1 MEHVATLA
9 GIALALLLVA
19 MSPGPAFIVVSQ
31 QALARSRSAGVATA
45 LGVSVGSVIWVLLVI
60 IGIAVVMTKAAWL
73 YGLLR
78 LIGGAYLIYLGIQL
92 WRGAR
97 APLAEAPRDDAAGST
112 LWRTFWRAILIQM
125 LNPKAAIFFG
135 SVFLTMLAPGAP
147 AWLKGVALGLV
158 FVIEFGWYLVVA
170 TAFSSKPARRVYGNA
185 KTWVERVAGAWLVLF
200 GMKLA
205 LSDR

>member
-1 MEHVATLA
+1 MEHLVTLL

-31 QALARSRSAGVATA
+31 QALTRSRNAGVVTA
-45 LGVSVGSVIWVLLVI
+45 LGVSVGSVIWVVLVVL
-60 IGIAVVMTKAAWL
+60 GIAVLMAEAAWL
-73 YGLLR
+73 YGLMR
-78 LIGGAYLIYLGIQL
+78 LIGGAYLIYLGVQL
-92 WRGAR
+92 WRGAG
-97 APLAEAPRDDAAGST
+97 APLVEASRIDAAGST

-125 LNPKAAIFFG
+125 LNPKAAVFFG

-147 AWLKGVALGLV
+147 VWLKGAALGLV
-158 FVIEFGWYLVVA
+158 FVIEFGWYFVVA
-170 TAFSSKPARRVYGNA
+170 TTFSSKPARRIYGNA
-185 KTWVERVAGAWLVLF
+185 KAWLERGAGAWLALF

>member
-1 MEHVATLA
+1 MEHLVTLA

-45 LGVSVGSVIWVLLVI
+45 LGVSIGSVIWVVLVI
-60 IGIAVVMTKAAWL
+60 VGIAVLMTKAAWL
-73 YGLLR
+73 YGLMR
-78 LIGGAYLIYLGIQL
+78 LLGGAYLIYLGVQL

-97 APLAEAPRDDAAGST
+97 VPLAEVPRHDAVGST
-112 LWRTFWRAILIQM
+112 LWRGFWRAILVQM
-125 LNPKAAIFFG
+125 LNPKAAVFFG
-135 SVFLTMLAPGAP
+135 SVFLTMLAPDAP
-147 AWLKGVALGLV
+147 AWLKGVALVLV

-170 TAFSSKPARRVYGNA
+170 TMFSSPPARRVYGNA
-185 KTWVERVAGAWLVLF
+185 KAWVERFAGAWLALF

>member
-1 MEHVATLA
+1 MEHLVTLA

-31 QALARSRSAGVATA
+31 QALAHSRRAGVATA
-45 LGVSVGSVIWVLLVI
+45 LGVSVGSMIWVVLVMF
-60 IGIAVVMTKAAWL
+60 GIAVLMTKAAWV
-73 YGLLR
+73 YGLMR

-97 APLAEAPRDDAAGST
+97 KPLAEAPRHDAGAST
-112 LWRTFWRAILIQM
+112 LWRTFWRAILVQM
-125 LNPKAAIFFG
+125 LNPKAAVFFG

-147 AWLKGVALGLV
+147 AWLKGAALGLV

-170 TAFSSKPARRVYGNA
+170 TMFSSKPARRVYGNA
-185 KTWVERVAGAWLVLF
+185 KAWVERIAGAWLVLF

>member
-9 GIALALLLVA
+9 GIAFALLLVA

-31 QALARSRSAGVATA
+31 QALTRSRNAGVATA
-45 LGVSVGSVIWVLLVI
+45 LGVSVGSVIWVALVI
-60 IGIAVVMTKAAWL
+60 LGIAVLMTKAAWL
-73 YGLLR
+73 YGLMR
-78 LIGGAYLIYLGIQL
+78 LIGGAYLIYLGVQL

-97 APLAEAPRDDAAGST
+97 APLAEASRLDAVGST
-112 LWRTFWRAILIQM
+112 LWRTFWRAVLVQM
-125 LNPKAAIFFG
+125 LNPKAAVFFG

-158 FVIEFGWYLVVA
+158 FIIEFGWYLVVA
-170 TAFSSKPARRVYGNA
+170 TTFSSKPARRIYGNA
-185 KTWVERVAGAWLVLF
+185 KVWVERIAGAWLALF
-200 GMKLA
+200 GVKLA

>member
-1 MEHVATLA
+1 MEHLASLA

-19 MSPGPAFIVVSQ
+19 LSPGPAFIVVSQ
-31 QALARSRSAGVATA
+31 QAMARSRNAGLVTA

-60 IGIAVVMTKAAWL
+60 LGIAVLMTKAAWL

-97 APLAEAPRDDAAGST
+97 EPLAESPGHDAAGST
-112 LWRTFWRAILIQM
+112 LWGTFWRAILIQM
-125 LNPKAAIFFG
+125 LNPKAAVFFG
-135 SVFLTMLAPGAP
+135 SVFLTLLAPGAP

-158 FVIEFGWYLVVA
+158 FAIEFGWYLVVA
-170 TAFSSKPARRVYGNA
+170 TTFSSKSARRIYGHA
-185 KTWVERVAGAWLVLF
+185 KAWVERVAGAWLALF
-200 GMKLA
+200 GVRLA

>member
-1 MEHVATLA
+1 MEHLVALA

-31 QALARSRSAGVATA
+31 QALTRSRSAGVATA
-45 LGVSVGSVIWVLLVI
+45 LGVSVGSVIWVVLVI
-60 IGIAVVMTKAAWL
+60 VGIAVLMTKAAWL
-73 YGLLR
+73 YGLMR
-78 LIGGAYLIYLGIQL
+78 LIGGAYLFYLGVQL

-97 APLAEAPRDDAAGST
+97 EPLGEASRLDAVGST

-147 AWLKGVALGLV
+147 TWLKGVALGLV

-170 TAFSSKPARRVYGNA
+170 TTFSSKPARRIYGNA
-185 KTWVERVAGAWLVLF
+185 KVWVERVAGAWLALF
-200 GMKLA
+200 GVKLA

>member
-1 MEHVATLA
+1 MDHLVTLA
-9 GIALALLLVA
+9 GIAFALLLVA

-60 IGIAVVMTKAAWL
+60 LGIAVLMTKAAWL
-73 YGLLR
+73 YGLMR
-78 LIGGAYLIYLGIQL
+78 LIGGAYLIYLGVQL

-97 APLAEAPRDDAAGST
+97 EPLAEASRHDPLEHS
-112 LWRTFWRAILIQM
+112 LWRTFWRAILVQM
-125 LNPKAAIFFG
+125 LNPKAAVFFG

-170 TAFSSKPARRVYGNA
+170 TTFSSKPARRIYGNA
-185 KTWVERVAGAWLVLF
+185 KVWVERVAGAWLALF
-200 GMKLA
+200 GVKLA